1 MDIKLDILDR
11 RSNGVWEGMMVFI
24 VLMLVLLV
32 EEEVVAK
39 AVVEAI
45 VFGSGKIIRYS
56 RSTINAYSL
65 LSHAWWVS
73 P

>member
-11 RSNGVWEGMMVFI
+11 RSNGVWEGMMVLV

-39 AVVEAI
+39 AVVEAMM
-45 VFGSGKIIRYS
+45 FGFDTMKDC
-56 RSTINAYSL
+56 L
-65 LSHAWWVS
+65 
-73 P
+73 